1 MTDVQY
7 DVNKVDTIVSLWLY
21 CHLFGVNSC
30 SVAVIATG
38 YPVSIAIQSF
48 HGLSVIIMLRNLK
61 AIATQHVGNLRQP
74 MILYR

>member
-21 CHLFGVNSC
+21 CHLFGVNSH

-48 HGLSVIIMLRNLK
+48 HGLSVLRNLK
-61 AIATQHVGNLRQP
+61 AIATQHIGNLRQP
-74 MILYR
+74 MIMYR